1 VKKFAFFSD
10 FDGTLSNKDFY
21 QIIIDKYI
29 TEEGTELFK
38 KWRAKEIKDVDF
50 LGYVFK
56 SINRSEDEIL
66 EDILSIPLD
75 SYAKEFIENIKAAGG
90 DFIVLSAGTRYYI
103 ERLFEKEGIKD
114 VTIYSNN
121 GVYKDKGIHFDIDT
135 SHWSY
140 SEIYGI
146 DKAKV
151 VEQLKT
157 NYETVY
163 YAGDSE
169 PDIKPSLLADI
180 VFAKNQ
186 LKDLLKAESCPF
198 IPFDNFKQIEEYLK
212 KEGVL

>member
-1 VKKFAFFSD
+1 MKNFAFFSD

-29 TEEGTELFK
+29 TEEGTKLFK
-38 KWRAKEIKDVDF
+38 RWRAKEIKDVDF

-56 SINRSEDEIL
+56 SINRTEEEIL
-66 EDILSIPLD
+66 DDILSIPLD
-75 SYAKEFIENIKAAGG
+75 PYAKEFIQKINNAGG

-103 ERLFEKEGIKD
+103 EKLFEKEGIKNI
-114 VTIYSNN
+114 TIYSNN

-135 SHWSY
+135 GHWSY

-151 VEQLKT
+151 VEKLKS
-157 NYETVY
+157 NYKTIY

-169 PDIKPSLLADI
+169 PDVRPSLLADT

-186 LKDLLKAESCPF
+186 LKNLLSAENCPF
-198 IPFDNFKQIEEYLK
+198 VPFDNFKEIEEYLK
-212 KEGVL
+212 KERVL

>member
-1 VKKFAFFSD
+1 MKKFAFFSD

-29 TEEGTELFK
+29 TEEGTKLFK

-50 LGYVFK
+50 LGYIFK
-56 SINRSEDEIL
+56 SINRTEDEIQD
-66 EDILSIPLD
+66 DILSIPLD
-75 SYAKEFIENIKAAGG
+75 AYAKEFIEHINAAGG

-103 ERLFEKEGIKD
+103 ERLFDREGIKN
-114 VTIYSNN
+114 VTIYSNT

-135 SHWSY
+135 KHWSY

-151 VEQLKT
+151 VEKLKKD
-157 NYETVY
+157 YETIY

-169 PDIKPSLLADI
+169 PDVKPSMLADT

-186 LKDLLKAESCPF
+186 LKDLLKAENYPF
-198 IPFDNFKQIEEYLK
+198 IPFDNFRQIEEYLK